1 MGVVNGL
8 ASARGGS
15 ANIAR
20 GSRIP
25 TLSVVIP
32 ALNEAHHL
40 RELLPEVMAQSL
52 WPIEVIVADAG
63 SCDSTAL
70 VAEQHGA
77 RVVAGGRPALG
88 RNNGASAARGE
99 WLCFLDADTRLPRP
113 TTLEDAVASAR
124 RGDVAAMV
132 GDYRPYYRPGD
143 LGFRLRLIRLYD
155 RILLRGL
162 SSSQRVWLR
171 LGFPIGQGVFLL
183 TRRDAFLEL
192 GGFAAAAEPFE
203 DSEYLLRVHR
213 QCPAP
218 VGRLSAVGVMPRG
231 FHVWVSTRRWDVLGR
246 VRFPLFLGVR
256 GGIQRRL
263 LRREMPDPSYWE
275 LNARGLY
282 RECQEMV
289 PAALRRT

>member
-1 MGVVNGL
+1 MGVVRAL
-8 ASARGGS
+8 ANAGRGSADHARGP
-15 ANIAR
+15 R
-20 GSRIP
+20 PP

-40 RELLPEVMAQSL
+40 RELLPEIMAQSL
-52 WPIEVIVADAG
+52 CPIEVIVADAG
-63 SCDSTAL
+63 SRDSTSL

-77 RVVAGGRPALG
+77 RVIAGGRPSIG
-88 RNNGASAARGE
+88 RNNGASAASGD
-99 WLCFLDADTRLPRP
+99 WLCFLDADTRLPRS
-113 TTLEDAVASAR
+113 TTLEDAVAGALH
-124 RGDVAAMV
+124 GEVAAMV

-183 TRRDAFLEL
+183 TRRDAFLRL

-213 QCPAP
+213 QCPPPA
-218 VGRLSAVGVMPRG
+218 GRRSAVGVLPRD
-231 FHVWVSTRRWDVLGR
+231 FHVWVSMRRWDVLGR
-246 VRFPLFLGVR
+246 LRFPFSAGVR
-256 GGIQRRL
+256 GGILRRV

-282 RECQEMV
+282 RECPETTS
-289 PAALRRT
+289 AAMRRT